1 MYKGG
6 LDALFRPASVVII
19 GASNDPNK
27 VGGRPMAFLLKAGWR
42 GRLLPVNP
50 SAARVQGVPAHAS
63 LDAIA
68 GPIDQAIV
76 AVPASQVLGTVD
88 RCLARGVR
96 AIQVFSAG
104 YGEGPCAAAAQA
116 ALRDKATA
124 AGARILGPNSLGLFN
139 TADGYF
145 GTFATALDG
154 AWPRTGGVG
163 VATQS
168 GAFGSYFFGLAQLRG
183 LGFSH
188 FVATGNEAD
197 VDVADCIAWMAA
209 DPHTR
214 VIVTAMEGCRD
225 GRKLTRALQ
234 AARAVGK
241 PVLAMKVGAS
251 EAGARAAATHTGALS
266 GADRVFDA
274 VLRDAGAF
282 RASSLSA
289 LVDAAYVASI
299 GPMPAGRRMMVV
311 TTSGGIGVLVADVA
325 EDQGL
330 ALPPIGDAALADL
343 RAIAPLADGH
353 NPVDTSAG
361 ILGDLSAYARM
372 AARALAD
379 TPVDSVLCFVA
390 HIARNPAHWA
400 QLREPLQVLRA
411 GHRDKTFALA
421 CLADAAITAELESH
435 GFAVFADPGAAVAA
449 LAACAPHAEGAAPI
463 STDDTAPRARTLPPG
478 PMSERTAKAVL
489 AEWGQNFPAEQ
500 LVRDADEAVAAA
512 GAIGYPVVLKIVSP
526 DIAHKTEAG
535 GVALGL
541 QDEAALRLALLA
553 MDRRVRQAQP
563 AARIEGFLVAR
574 QLDGGI
580 EVLVGTHT
588 DPVFGPIV
596 TVGAG
601 GVLAELIDDVCVR
614 LAPVTEAAALDML
627 QFNRLGRL
635 LKGVRGAAPADLH
648 ALASQIA
655 CVSQAA
661 WAHRGEIE
669 AIDLNPVLAR
679 PDGAFALDALIV
691 THGRPA

>member
-1 MYKGG
+1 MRTQG
-6 LDALFRPASVVII
+6 LDALFRPASVAIV
-19 GASNDPNK
+19 GASNDANK
-27 VGGRPMAFLLKAGWR
+27 VGGRPLAFLLKAGWP

-50 SAARVQGVPAHAS
+50 GAERVQGVPAHAS
-63 LDAIA
+63 LDAIS
-68 GPIDQAIV
+68 GTIDQAIV
-76 AVPASQVLGTVD
+76 AVPAAQVLGTVD

-104 YGEGPCAAAAQA
+104 FGEGEGAVAAQV
-116 ALRDKATA
+116 ALRDKAAA
-124 AGARILGPNSLGLFN
+124 AGVRILGPNSLGLFN
-139 TADGYF
+139 AVDGYF

-154 AWPRTGGVG
+154 AWPRAGGVG

-168 GAFGSYFFGLAQLRG
+168 GAFGSYFFGLAQARG

-225 GRKLTRALQ
+225 GRRLALALH
-234 AARAVGK
+234 AARAAGK

-274 VLRDAGAF
+274 VLRDAGAV
-282 RASSLSA
+282 RLDSLSA

-299 GPMPAGRRMMVV
+299 GPLPAGRRLMVL
-311 TTSGGIGVLVADVA
+311 TTSGGIGVLAADVA
-325 EDQGL
+325 ESRGL
-330 ALPPIGDAALADL
+330 RLPPIADAALADL
-343 RAIAPLADGH
+343 RAIAPLADGR

-379 TPVDSVLCFVA
+379 TPVDAVLCFVA

-400 QLREPLQVLRA
+400 QLRQPLLALRA
-411 GHRDKTFALA
+411 DHRDKAFALSG
-421 CLADAAITAELESH
+421 LADAAITAELESQ
-435 GFAVFADPGAAVAA
+435 GIAVFADPGAAVAA
-449 LAACAPHAEGAAPI
+449 LAACAPRASASAPAEHGGTA
-463 STDDTAPRARTLPPG
+463 TAPLPRG
-478 PMSERTAKAVL
+478 PMNERTAKAVL
-489 AEWGQNFPAEQ
+489 AEHGLRFPGER
-500 LVRDADEAVAAA
+500 LVRDADEAAAA
-512 GAIGYPVVLKIVSP
+512 AHELGYPVVLKVVSP
-526 DIAHKTEAG
+526 DIAHKTEVG

-541 QDEAALRLALLA
+541 RDDATLRQALQA
-553 MDRRVRQAQP
+553 MERRVRQARP
-563 AARIEGFLVAR
+563 AARIDGFLVAK
-574 QLDGGI
+574 QFDGGV

-588 DPVFGPIV
+588 DPVFGPVV

-601 GVLAELIDDVCVR
+601 GVLAELTDDVCVR
-614 LAPVTEAAALDML
+614 LAPVSEPEARDML
-627 QFNRLGRL
+627 RHTRLARL
-635 LKGVRGAAPADLH
+635 LQGYRGAAAADQA
-648 ALASQIA
+648 ALAAQVA
-655 CVSQAA
+655 RVSQVA
-661 WAHRGEIE
+661 WAHRGEIA

-691 THGRPA
+691 THGETA